1 LKFETLSTRRLFY
14 PPKKGKIK
22 LIFYAGERET
32 CGAFGE
38 RTLPWLTNH
47 EGVEMGL
54 IQKQYEDLRKKIK
67 KSQLE
72 NQWRAFKETRNRQKQ
87 NLPWIDDLEKIKER
101 VKRVRSE
108 SVGNWDLLK
117 EAIARLEK
125 NQFKVIQ
132 AKDSK
137 EACEIILREIG
148 EERLVVKSKSN
159 ISKEIGLTPFLIQ
172 HGIEVIE
179 TDIGDRITQLAG
191 HRASHATAPAVHLS
205 RYEIAE
211 ILSKHLKREIPPVPE
226 SEMQAVRE
234 DIESHLQKAR
244 IGITGANAIAA
255 GEGAVL
261 IIHNEG
267 NVTRVRMR
275 AKHLITASIDKV
287 YPSLED
293 ALVMGRLETYLAT
306 GSLFPSFIDIVAG
319 RSKSSDI
326 EKQLFYGMHE
336 PMSVVIVLLD
346 NGRSEILNEKK
357 DFSDLLN
364 CIGCG
369 NCLLD
374 CPAYNTV
381 GSLFGSDGMLGGRGV
396 ALSSLLHGVRA
407 GVEDGLFL
415 CTACGLCGEVC
426 PVGIDAGKR
435 LKDLRKASLE
445 DPRISGELEEVTQLQ
460 AAIDQYG
467 TPYGKMA
474 RAEFP
479 IEKKESPVV
488 LYVGCVGMTTEIETA
503 GHAIELLNRL
513 GVDFTLIDEVCC
525 EAVKGE
531 TGSSPNRERIQQN
544 LEEMKGVGGRQVLF
558 LCPTCLKTFLEYDA
572 EHPTGLAFR
581 TLTSYLSENF
591 SFTHSEADS
600 STLTYH
606 DPCHLGRGLGSFN
619 GTRQLLT
626 DLGSRWVEMEHHHQ
640 ESLCCG
646 AGGGIRGFY
655 PKFSRDIARRRVK
668 EAEEVK
674 ADILLTDCLSC
685 KHNLKQGVPFEGE
698 MRVVTT
704 PEYLLEGIET
714 GRIQFFRKTKSASTR

>member
-1 LKFETLSTRRLFY
+1 
-14 PPKKGKIK
+14 
-22 LIFYAGERET
+22 
-32 CGAFGE
+32 
-38 RTLPWLTNH
+38 
-47 EGVEMGL
+47 MGL

-72 NQWRAFKETRNRQKQ
+72 NQWRAFKETRDRQKQ
-87 NLPWIDDLEKIKER
+87 NLPFIDDFEKIKER
-101 VKRVRSE
+101 VKRIRSG
-108 SVGNWDLLK
+108 SVGNWGLLK
-117 EAIARLEK
+117 EAVSRLEK

-132 AKDSK
+132 ARDSR

-148 EERLVVKSKSN
+148 EERVVVKSKSN

-172 HGIEVIE
+172 RGIEVIE
-179 TDIGDRITQLAG
+179 TDIGDRIIQLAG

-226 SEMQAVRE
+226 QEMLAVRE
-234 DIESHLQKAR
+234 DIESYLQKAR
-244 IGITGANAIAA
+244 VGITGANAISAK
-255 GEGAVL
+255 EGAAL

-275 AKHLITASIDKV
+275 SKHLIITSIDKV

-293 ALVMGRLETYLAT
+293 ALVMGKLETYLAT
-306 GSLFPSFIDIVAG
+306 GSLFPAFIDIVAG

-326 EKQLFYGMHE
+326 EKQLFYGMHD
-336 PMSVVIVLLD
+336 PMSAVIVLLD

-374 CPAYNTV
+374 CPTYNAV
-381 GSLFGSDGMLGGRGV
+381 GSFFGADGMLGGRGV
-396 ALSSLLHGVRA
+396 ALSCLLRGVRE
-407 GVEDGLFL
+407 GVENGLFL
-415 CTACGLCGEVC
+415 CTTCGLCGEVC

-435 LKDLRKASLE
+435 LKDLRRSSLE
-445 DPRISGELEEVTQLQ
+445 DPMISNELEEITQLQ
-460 AAIDQYG
+460 TGIDQYG

-474 RAEFP
+474 RAEFSFS
-479 IEKKESPVV
+479 KKKSPLV
-488 LYVGCVGMTTEIETA
+488 LYVGCVGMSTESETA
-503 GHAIELLNRL
+503 VHAIELLTRL
-513 GVDFTLIDEVCC
+513 GVDFTLIHEVCC

-531 TGSSPNRERIQQN
+531 TGSRPNPERIGQN
-544 LEEMKGVGGRQVLF
+544 IERVKEVGGKEILF
-558 LCPTCLKTFLEYDA
+558 LCPTCLKTFLEYDE
-572 EHPTGLAFR
+572 EHKTGLKYR
-581 TLTSYLSENF
+581 TLTSYLSQNF
-591 SFTHSEADS
+591 SFTSSEADPG
-600 STLTYH
+600 TITYH
-606 DPCHLGRGLGSFN
+606 DPCHLGRGLGSFD

-626 DLGSRWVEMEHHHQ
+626 NLGSQWVEMEHHHQ

-655 PKFSRDIARRRVK
+655 PKFSREIARRRVK

-674 ADILLTDCLSC
+674 ADLLLTDCLSC
-685 KHNLKQGVPFEGE
+685 KHNLKQGVPFEGK
-698 MRVVTT
+698 MRVMTT
-704 PEYLLEGIET
+704 PEYLLEGIKA
-714 GRIQFFRKTKSASTR
+714 GRIRFSKED